1 MSSIDIAVL
10 LVLAAF
16 LLNGIRK
23 GAFSEVF
30 GLIGVFG
37 GIAAGI
43 LLTAPLSEV
52 LREYFDMPRLFAHI
66 LCFTAVFTSFYFL
79 SKLLAG
85 LLKSISEKLQLGWL
99 NKVGGGAISMLKGAV
114 IMSLVLMYAS
124 YLPIDDTLE
133 KIEDKSSLYPYIYRI
148 VPKLYQYIGDKD
160 DLEDLPKHIRKMLKK
175 GREKII
181 DEAIEDIKDEVEDTI
196 DEKLR

>member
-23 GAFSEVF
+23 GAFSEIF
-30 GLIGVFG
+30 GLIGTFG

-43 LLTAPLSEV
+43 LLTPALSQV
-52 LREYFDMPRLFAHI
+52 LRDYLEMPRILAHI
-66 LCFTAVFTSFYFL
+66 VCFTAVFVSFYFL
-79 SKLLAG
+79 SKMLAG
-85 LLKSISEKLQLGWL
+85 MLKSLSEKLQLGWL
-99 NKVGGGAISMLKGAV
+99 NKTGGGAISMLKGA
-114 IMSLVLMYAS
+114 IMMSLVLMYAS

-133 KIEDKSSLYPYIYRI
+133 KIEDNSSLYPYIYRI

-160 DLEDLPKHIRKMLKK
+160 DLEDLPKHIRKILKK

-181 DEAIEDIKDEVEDTI
+181 DDTIEDIKDEVEDTI
-196 DEKLR
+196 DERLR